1 MQLTFSGKEYRVGR
15 CAPGVTP
22 HVAQDT
28 SERSSAIDGRTSRHS
43 GYALSQR

>member
-1 MQLTFSGKEYRVGR
+1 MR
-15 CAPGVTP
+15 AGVTP